1 MIDHTMIQSQVNLM
15 DKFLEVLVKT
25 CKKLPYSAK
34 SEETDEDKEI
44 HATLQKAIKFVVSS
58 LTSSNTSE
66 VSVKKLTIVLL
77 TLAKYSSSVAFWIE
91 QELTGQVR
99 SLGMM
104 LFGQLKQLFG
114 EVSEHN
120 MKLGNKRQRYD
131 SENNAF
137 SNSRDSMNDQ
147 MSRAL
152 ESIDKQKRSKENKTI
167 KYELQLQRVQKKWSD
182 CLNLVIF
189 EVFGEKFSAKSRFLK
204 LSFPL
209 FMGQF

>member
-1 MIDHTMIQSQVNLM
+1 MG
-15 DKFLEVLVKT
+15 
-25 CKKLPYSAK
+25 
-34 SEETDEDKEI
+34 
-44 HATLQKAIKFVVSS
+44 KFVVSS

-77 TLAKYSSSVAFWIE
+77 TLAKYSSSVALWIE

-147 MSRAL
+147 ISRAL

-167 KYELQLQRVQKKWSD
+167 
-182 CLNLVIF
+182 
-189 EVFGEKFSAKSRFLK
+189 
-204 LSFPL
+204 
-209 FMGQF
+209 